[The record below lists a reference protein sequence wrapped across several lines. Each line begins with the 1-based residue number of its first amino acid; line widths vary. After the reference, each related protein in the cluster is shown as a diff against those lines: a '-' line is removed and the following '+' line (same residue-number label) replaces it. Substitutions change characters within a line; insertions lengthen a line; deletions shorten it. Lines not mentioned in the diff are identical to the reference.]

1 MSLEAERR
9 RGEEARRLLDDPLLS
24 EAFAT
29 VEARLRSQWEASAEG
44 ETARRE
50 RLWLMVRLLGHV
62 RGVLTETAETGRLAD
77 LQLRAIEAARD
88 PEQFSAKE

>member
-44 ETARRE
+44 ETAKRE
-50 RLWLMVRLLGHV
+50 RLWLMVRLLGHL
-62 RGVLTETAETGRLAD
+62 RGILTEAAETGRLAD